1 MKTKRLTLESFKSVV
16 KRIIKEEMYRT
27 PEEKSSIEMNDL
39 KKSRELEINTI
50 DGLKIKVNINRGIN
64 NSLQI
69 IVNSQIQDYLFNY
82 DENYGFRFNKK
93 NERNI
98 LSKQGAI
105 KFLDII
111 YDALDYMQVDKSKM
125 HMKERMIIG
134 FLTNY
139 AEGQNKIVF

>member
-1 MKTKRLTLESFKSVV
+1 
-16 KRIIKEEMYRT
+16 
-27 PEEKSSIEMNDL
+27 MNDL

-82 DENYGFRFNKK
+82 DENYGFRFDKR
-93 NERNI
+93 NERNV

-105 KFLDII
+105 EFLDII
-111 YDALDYMQVDKSKM
+111 YDALDYMQVDKSTM